1 MVGIFSTGGDVHESE
16 IWGDV
21 STLQSVFRR
30 EGNVSSAI
38 ARLES
43 KETFDDLR
51 IYIESYP
58 NLELSVV
65 TEDKFL
71 KIKPQAQN

>member
-1 MVGIFSTGGDVHESE
+1 M
-16 IWGDV
+16 
-21 STLQSVFRR
+21 
-30 EGNVSSAI
+30 SSAI

-65 TEDKFL
+65 TEDKFFENQASGSEL
-71 KIKPQAQN
+71 IKVFGLSLVT